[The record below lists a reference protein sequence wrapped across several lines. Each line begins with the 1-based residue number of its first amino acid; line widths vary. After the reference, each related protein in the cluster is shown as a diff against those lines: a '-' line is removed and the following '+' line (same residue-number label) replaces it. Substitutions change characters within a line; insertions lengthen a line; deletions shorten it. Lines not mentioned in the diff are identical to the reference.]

1 MPDIGSFHPQ
11 IVHFVVVGGVLG
23 LPLYWLAFV
32 PRFRALRLTG
42 TILLIVA
49 TVGAWAA
56 VRSGREAHE
65 LAERIPGA
73 AAAVHRHEEL
83 GEDTRSIFTG
93 VLLLELVAL
102 GLAWKARAP
111 GRSLMDVGVGESGA
125 PDPSPIR
132 FAIVIMR
139 VLVGI
144 TWAFGAIVLFE
155 AAQKGGDVVFNY
167 AGGVGMRRGN
177 PDDVQRLLIAG
188 LYDQSRVDRKNG
200 DHDGAAR
207 LVREMLR
214 LEPDSAQ
221 VRLLWVESLL
231 EDRKDPRAAL
241 AALDSIEVGP
251 RDLRTRFG
259 VALSRAASYQ
269 MLGKP
274 DSARAALDALPERFR
289 QSRMVQER
297 MKRIEGGGP
306 GS

>member
-42 TILLIVA
+42 TILLVVA

-56 VRSGREAHE
+56 VESGREAHE
-65 LAERIPGA
+65 LAERVPGVGA
-73 AAAVHRHEEL
+73 AVRKHEEL

-102 GLAWKARAP
+102 GLAWKGRAP
-111 GRSLMDVGVGESGA
+111 GRSLMDVGVGESGV

-132 FAIVIMR
+132 FATVIMR
-139 VLVGI
+139 VVVGI

-155 AAQKGGDVVFNY
+155 AAQQGGDVVFNY
-167 AGGVGMRRGN
+167 AGGVGVRRGN
-177 PDDVQRLLIAG
+177 PQDVQRLLVAG
-188 LYDQSRVDRKNG
+188 LYEQSQVDRRNG

-207 LVREMLR
+207 LVREMRR
-214 LEPDSAQ
+214 LQPDSASVQ
-221 VRLLWVESLL
+221 LLWVESLL
-231 EDRKDPRAAL
+231 QDRKDPRAAL

-259 VALSRAASYQ
+259 AALSRAAAYR
-269 MLGKP
+269 MLGEP

-289 QSRMVQER
+289 HSRMVREQIER
-297 MKRIEGGGP
+297 LQ
-306 GS
+306 GSDSGS